1 MDAQARHLY
10 QRNPNEQGPNS
21 PQAPN
26 NGSNGNRNG
35 NNGGP
40 PRLTGSALIV
50 RSLIIIGVILLGWYL
65 FQYFFNSSSSS
76 TSTNV
81 IEVPYS
87 TFYQQV
93 QAGNVKDVT
102 FQGQDANGDFYK
114 SVTVTDP
121 STGVGKSGTS
131 FHFTQLPNGD
141 QNLTTLLNNNHVTY
155 TAKPPPDNNALLSI
169 LI

>member
-1 MDAQARHLY
+1 MGAVTSARSDQESRSESMDAQAIRMY
-10 QRNPNEQGPNS
+10 QRNPNEPGPNS

-40 PRLTGSALIV
+40 PRFTGTALIV

-65 FQYFFNSSSSS
+65 FQYFFTQNSSSNNA
-76 TSTNV
+76 NV

-102 FQGQDANGDFYK
+102 FQGQDATGNFK
-114 SVTVTDP
+114 TPVTVTDP
-121 STGVGKSGTS
+121 NSGTS
-131 FHFTQLPNGD
+131 KTGTNFHFTQLPNGD
-141 QNLTTLLNNNHVTY
+141 PNLTT
-155 TAKPPPDNNALLSI
+155 
-169 LI
+169 

>member
-1 MDAQARHLY
+1 MDAQAIHLY

-35 NNGGP
+35 NNSGP
-40 PRLTGSALIV
+40 PRFSGSALIV

-65 FQYFFNSSSSS
+65 FQYFFNPSSSS
-76 TSTNV
+76 TSSNT
-81 IEVPYS
+81 IEIPYS

-114 SVTVTDP
+114 AITVTDT
-121 STGVGKSGTS
+121 SSGTS
-131 FHFTQLPNGD
+131 CD
-141 QNLTTLLNNNHVTY
+141 
-155 TAKPPPDNNALLSI
+155 ASS
-169 LI
+169 